1 MVEKCNKKKEGKM
14 FPLVGF
20 HHLDSRLMMIDE
32 ELMEDENT
40 KTTIGK
46 IAEETK
52 KKLQEAMDKAVTA
65 QEKADME
72 PEIMQ
77 NRGFIARKV
86 LKVVGPASLLAKPVA
101 ETSYVPLVPY
111 TINTGSRIKEVSLV

>member
-1 MVEKCNKKKEGKM
+1 
-14 FPLVGF
+14 
-20 HHLDSRLMMIDE
+20 MIDE

-46 IAEETK
+46 IVEETK

-65 QEKADME
+65 QEEADME

-77 NRGFIARKV
+77 NRGFLARKV
-86 LKVVGPASLLAKPVA
+86 LEVVGPASMLAKPVA

-111 TINTGSRIKEVSLV
+111 TINTGSRIKERSCPEISAAHPIKF